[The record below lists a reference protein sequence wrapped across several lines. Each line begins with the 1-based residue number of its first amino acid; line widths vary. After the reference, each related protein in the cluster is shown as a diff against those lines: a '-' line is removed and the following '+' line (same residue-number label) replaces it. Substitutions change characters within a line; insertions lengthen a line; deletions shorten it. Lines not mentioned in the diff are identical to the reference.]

1 MLTVGA
7 FRSPH
12 RSPIKLASFL
22 ASMNCLPTPH
32 YLPEMTAKHSTLIRE
47 TRRVPGGPP
56 TALEMSAQTQTS
68 GHVHS
73 RLTSSMHNQR
83 LQQKTCLFKVLFGNS
98 FFKMALE
105 GYVGLEGCYI
115 SRRPIR
121 PPAESKA
128 LATAPR
134 GTPMHSIQGPIGK
147 QTTLLNQKV
156 QAHRT
161 VITDVF
167 HWQNLHNICHPE
179 KGT

>member
-1 MLTVGA
+1 MQVCLFRVQLVQKSSLQMLTVGA

-12 RSPIKLASFL
+12 RSPVKLASFL

-32 YLPEMTAKHSTLIRE
+32 YLPKMTAEQSTLIRE
-47 TRRVPGGPP
+47 PWRIPCGPP
-56 TALEMSAQTQTS
+56 TALEMSAQTETS

-83 LQQKTCLFKVLFGNS
+83 SQQTTSLFKVLFCNS
-98 FFKMALE
+98 FLKLALE

-115 SRRPIR
+115 SPRSFR

-134 GTPMHSIQGPIGK
+134 GTPMPSIQRPIRK
-147 QTTLLNQKV
+147 QTSLLNQEHKLIV
-156 QAHRT
+156 Q
-161 VITDVF
+161 
-167 HWQNLHNICHPE
+167 
-179 KGT
+179 